1 LNPLEE
7 IIKLREKKPELGGR
21 IFAVLKLLVV
31 FASISSLLLPHGNEI
46 AASALFLASVMLI
59 SAGGLRVLASG
70 IILFSATIIPIDAL
84 SLAFGGSLEKVIS
97 ASLYTLST
105 MISLMLFASTTTNED
120 FEKMFKSRIFAY
132 AYSSIFFFMNSF
144 RSIADSFESRGYEA
158 IMKKPWSYVPL
169 LISYIFS
176 LLEKMEKLEE
186 SIEARGGE

>member
-7 IIKLREKKPELGGR
+7 IIKLREKKPGLGGR

-46 AASALFLASVMLI
+46 AASALFATSAMLI

-158 IMKKPWSYVPL
+158 TMKKPWSYVPL

-176 LLEKMEKLEE
+176 LIEKMEKLEE
-186 SIEARGGE
+186 SIEARGGD

>member
-7 IIKLREKKPELGGR
+7 IIKLREKKPALGGR

-46 AASALFLASVMLI
+46 AASALFLASAMLI
-59 SAGGLRVLASG
+59 SSGGLRVLASG

-97 ASLYTLST
+97 SSLYTLST
-105 MISLMLFASTTTNED
+105 MISLMLFASTTANED
-120 FEKMFKSRIFAY
+120 FETMFKSRIFAY

-176 LLEKMEKLEE
+176 LIEKMEKLEE
-186 SIEARGGE
+186 SIEARGGD

>member
-1 LNPLEE
+1 MNPLEE
-7 IIKLREKKPELGGR
+7 IIKLREKKPKFGGR
-21 IFAVLKLLVV
+21 IFAVLKLLVI
-31 FASISSLLLPHGNEI
+31 FSSISSLLLPHGNEI

-70 IILFSATIIPIDAL
+70 IILFSATIIPIDAI

-105 MISLMLFASTTTNED
+105 MISLILFASTTTNED

-158 IMKKPWSYVPL
+158 TMKKPWSYVPL

-176 LLEKMEKLEE
+176 LVEKMEKLEE
-186 SIEARGGE
+186 SIEARGGD

>member
-31 FASISSLLLPHGNEI
+31 FASIFSLLLPRGNEI
-46 AASALFLASVMLI
+46 AASALFVASAMLI

-70 IILFSATIIPIDAL
+70 IILYSATIIPIDAL

-120 FEKMFKSRIFAY
+120 FEKIFKSRIFAY

-158 IMKKPWSYVPL
+158 TMKKPWSYVPL

-176 LLEKMEKLEE
+176 LVEKMEKLEE
-186 SIEARGGE
+186 SVEARGGD